1 MTNKQL
7 KKMGQAIADRYITDK
22 GYSVIAKDE
31 WGVDVVAKD
40 KDGVVLIFVQADVPV
55 STDAS
60 RWLLETGFSGIYRK
74 DKLVIRKQKRS
85 YKVDYYEYVDDEER
99 SKDEQK

>member
-1 MTNKQL
+1 MTSEKVKKIGQL
-7 KKMGQAIADRYITDK
+7 LADRCITKK

-74 DKLVIRKQKRS
+74 DKLVVTRTGKSFR
-85 YKVDYYEYVDDEER
+85 VDYYEYVDDEER
-99 SKDEQK
+99 SKDE